1 MLAEKCLIKERGMKM
16 PEKTVITLV
25 AVAYNRPESLS
36 RLLTS
41 LSKASYCGHNV
52 RLVISIDYGGP
63 AKVKKIADSFEWKFG
78 EKKVKAHEKNLGLRK
93 HILQC
98 GDLTKEY
105 GNVIIL
111 EDDVFVAK
119 NFYLYALD
127 ALGFYKD
134 NKKIAGISLY
144 SHKFNETAKLPFSP
158 IKEQYD
164 VFFLQ
169 IAASSGQLWT
179 SRHWT
184 EFREWYEKASK
195 DENWD
200 KVPENIAGWPKT
212 SWKKYFTK
220 YLIEENKFFVYPY
233 DSLTTNFGDIGQHF
247 WKTNSSAQVPLDR
260 VKDHFKFC
268 ELEDTMAIYD
278 AFCENYNLINCFTE
292 NMDTCTI
299 DLYGMK
305 KNVEAKRFLLSVN
318 TYPYKIIRQYG
329 MALKPIEENVY
340 HDISGNQIFLYD
352 TSQRMDGT
360 AKSNSKS
367 FIHNQ
372 YEYYYPGLDIRKAT
386 KLLFNS
392 YTFSILYKFI
402 SKKALKSLQDK

>member
-1 MLAEKCLIKERGMKM
+1 MTGKM
-16 PEKTVITLV
+16 AITLV

-36 RLLTS
+36 RLLAS
-41 LSKASYCGHNV
+41 LSRASYLDYSV
-52 RLVISIDYGGP
+52 RLIISIDHGGP
-63 AKVKKIADSFEWKFG
+63 DKVKEIADSFDWKFG
-78 EKKVKAHEKNLGLRK
+78 EKKVIIHEQNLGLRK

-98 GDLTKEY
+98 GDLTEQY
-105 GNVIIL
+105 DNIIVL

-119 NFYLYALD
+119 NFYLYALS
-127 ALGFYKD
+127 ALEFYKD
-134 NKKIAGISLY
+134 NKKVSGISLY

-158 IKEQYD
+158 IKEEHD

-179 SRHWT
+179 VRHWLD
-184 EFREWYEKASK
+184 FREWYEKDTK
-195 DENWD
+195 DDGWD
-200 KVPENIAGWPKT
+200 KVPENIAGWPKS

-247 WKTNSSAQVPLDR
+247 WKANSSAQVPLDR
-260 VKDHFKFC
+260 VKDHYKFC
-268 ELEDTMAIYD
+268 EIEDTMAVYD
-278 AFCENYNLINCFTE
+278 AFCENYNLSAHFSNYP
-292 NMDTCTI
+292 DRCTI
-299 DLYGMK
+299 DLYGTK
-305 KNVEAKRFLLSVN
+305 KNLMIDGFLLSVN
-318 TYPYKIIRQYG
+318 NYPYKILRQYG

-340 HDISGNQIFLYD
+340 HDIPGDQIFLYD
-352 TSQRMDGT
+352 TSQPV
-360 AKSNSKS
+360 KSMGKSKS
-367 FIHNQ
+367 FIHSQ

-402 SKKALKSLQDK
+402 STKALKSLQGK